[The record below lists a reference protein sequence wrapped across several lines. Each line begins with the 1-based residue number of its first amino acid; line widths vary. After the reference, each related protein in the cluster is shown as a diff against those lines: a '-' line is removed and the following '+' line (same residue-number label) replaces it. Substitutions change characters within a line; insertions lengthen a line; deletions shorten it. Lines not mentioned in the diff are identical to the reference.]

1 MSPEKEAFLKEVLS
15 KSSGASAQN
24 LMPFMMAMVAK
35 AKQKNLSFTT
45 EEAMMLFSQMK
56 GNLSKEEQDRL
67 MQIYQM
73 LQSPNFKK

>member
-15 KSSGASAQN
+15 KSSGASGQN
-24 LMPFMMAMVAK
+24 LMPFMMAMVAQ
-35 AKQKNLSFTT
+35 AKQKNLNFTT

>member
-15 KSSGASAQN
+15 KSANTNGQN
-24 LMPFMMAMVAK
+24 LMPFMMAMIAQ

-56 GNLSKEEQDRL
+56 GNLSQEEQNRL